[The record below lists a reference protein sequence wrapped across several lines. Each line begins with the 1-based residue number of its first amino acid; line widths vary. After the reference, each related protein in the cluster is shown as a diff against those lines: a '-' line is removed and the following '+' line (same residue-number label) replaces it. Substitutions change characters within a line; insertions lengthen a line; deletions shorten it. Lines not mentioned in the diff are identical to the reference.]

1 MPFLSLLPPSFPLF
15 PLVLSFLRS
24 VPHRSVPL
32 PFAPF
37 RWKHL
42 GLEDV
47 IIEKHLFACGS
58 SLVSLF
64 VFCSAP
70 LHSVPLKT
78 FRNGRCNYWEA
89 PLCMWVLFLRS
100 VPLRTAL
107 IRSVPL
113 PFAPFR
119 WKHLGLEDVIIEKHL
134 FACWSS
140 LVSLFV
146 FSSAPLHS
154 VPLKTFRNGRC
165 NYWEAPLCMW
175 VLHRHLSYIDSV
187 LLWNFGH
194 NHGKWKT

>member
-15 PLVLSFLRS
+15 PLSLFSFLSFLRS

-119 WKHLGLEDVIIEKHL
+119 WK
-134 FACWSS
+134 
-140 LVSLFV
+140 
-146 FSSAPLHS
+146 
-154 VPLKTFRNGRC
+154 TFGTWRC
-165 NYWEAPLCMW
+165 NYWETPFCMW
-175 VLHRHLSYIDSV
+175 VLPCISFCV
-187 LLWNFGH
+187 LFRSPSLRSIENIS
-194 NHGKWKT
+194 KWKM